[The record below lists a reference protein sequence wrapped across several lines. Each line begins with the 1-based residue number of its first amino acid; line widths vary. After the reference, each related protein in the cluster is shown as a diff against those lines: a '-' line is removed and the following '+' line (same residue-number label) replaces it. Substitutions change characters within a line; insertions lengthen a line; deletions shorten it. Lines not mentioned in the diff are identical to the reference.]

1 MKINKPMKITIKLK
15 RKDDYLKIED
25 KLMTI
30 QKRMSAIMVLIV
42 QWVLFEI
49 TFECKRWQ
57 FNNLSDEIHLWISH
71 LSEIAQKKNSFS
83 NLKQKQI
90 FPFPFH

>member
-1 MKINKPMKITIKLK
+1 MKMKINKPMKITIKLK

-42 QWVLFEI
+42 
-49 TFECKRWQ
+49 
-57 FNNLSDEIHLWISH
+57 
-71 LSEIAQKKNSFS
+71 
-83 NLKQKQI
+83 
-90 FPFPFH
+90 